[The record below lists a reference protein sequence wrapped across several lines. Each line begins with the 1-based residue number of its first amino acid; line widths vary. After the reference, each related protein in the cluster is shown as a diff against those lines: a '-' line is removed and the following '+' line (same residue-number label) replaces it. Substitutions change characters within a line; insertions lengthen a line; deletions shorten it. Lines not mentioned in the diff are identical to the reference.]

1 MTPVPNEMKETG
13 VNPIVTATSKN
24 CDLSNGTTSPTT
36 KSIIELV
43 SPICETLERTSTND
57 LSCTREYY
65 IDTNSEHVETKK
77 CSNLQIKVSD
87 IDQVSLDL
95 SDNITSQNANIEI
108 TNTEINSRTKNIC
121 SNNNESYPTDIDNVL
136 QKEGDTEMKEILNNV
151 NQFLNEEQS
160 KETHTTEIEKHGKS
174 PSTGS
179 NIEGDC
185 TLSLCN
191 KFKIDET
198 INDSNCLDIN
208 INNCSPTVIDNVNSL
223 EEDYT
228 LERPVEKTNP
238 ENKKETPIVETSS
251 VLVSNS
257 KLKNDVSEEH
267 KNISTTINS
276 LQKTTN
282 VTEETLPIEET
293 IPENSTCVLDKIASD
308 GEKNVV
314 QVDTNVSEPFTEEL
328 EVSSNAQSTS
338 ELEKN
343 VSQEEKDDSKVKND
357 DLEVIGHGSKV
368 KTCDE
373 ENNSPGT
380 LLNLDNSRVENNSTE
395 VHTSNTLEDKSV
407 VEDNISK
414 VETSDSPKEVKNEEK
429 EIESNTIGHEKET
442 VEGEYNSQV
451 EILNVIKNV
460 SGSSSETRIS
470 TESKISDVAENISH
484 KEILCVEEKVES
496 SCVLNDK
503 LEVSENTNC
512 VDNVPTPIA
521 DPCSKNKI
529 VDSLVLNNLKEED
542 NRQQKRKLEEI
553 QNESLDQKR
562 TKLEDEVKEEDT
574 SQNLAN
580 RLNDD
585 TIGISLETNE
595 INHCDSSSIDNETSN
610 ILPSTTPTSEEEKIL
625 EKKETSTEELDPGE
639 IERIKRVRVVVDP
652 LEDISNPC
660 IKAFAKDDCAQTS
673 QDDECTILFEEIK
686 KPDVPRSR
694 RERVSLTQIVCLSS
708 SSEDEEESDKIRVGS
723 EYQSVVEEFANQPRT
738 GVYASS
744 EDAPEDIAMW
754 KPHHKVEEEQV
765 DTFIKKANQ
774 EYNYREDQALG
785 LLYHHK
791 YNFTAAYAELS
802 KYYNLLKKEWSKADK
817 DKFEKLISK
826 HKKNFDI
833 IQVNTH
839 KRRIPA
845 R

>member
-1 MTPVPNEMKETG
+1 MTH
-13 VNPIVTATSKN
+13 
-24 CDLSNGTTSPTT
+24 
-36 KSIIELV
+36 
-43 SPICETLERTSTND
+43 
-57 LSCTREYY
+57 Y
-65 IDTNSEHVETKK
+65 
-77 CSNLQIKVSD
+77 
-87 IDQVSLDL
+87 
-95 SDNITSQNANIEI
+95 
-108 TNTEINSRTKNIC
+108 
-121 SNNNESYPTDIDNVL
+121 
-136 QKEGDTEMKEILNNV
+136 
-151 NQFLNEEQS
+151 
-160 KETHTTEIEKHGKS
+160 
-174 PSTGS
+174 
-179 NIEGDC
+179 
-185 TLSLCN
+185 
-191 KFKIDET
+191 
-198 INDSNCLDIN
+198 
-208 INNCSPTVIDNVNSL
+208 
-223 EEDYT
+223 
-228 LERPVEKTNP
+228 
-238 ENKKETPIVETSS
+238 
-251 VLVSNS
+251 
-257 KLKNDVSEEH
+257 
-267 KNISTTINS
+267 
-276 LQKTTN
+276 
-282 VTEETLPIEET
+282 
-293 IPENSTCVLDKIASD
+293 
-308 GEKNVV
+308 
-314 QVDTNVSEPFTEEL
+314 
-328 EVSSNAQSTS
+328 
-338 ELEKN
+338 
-343 VSQEEKDDSKVKND
+343 
-357 DLEVIGHGSKV
+357 
-368 KTCDE
+368 E
-373 ENNSPGT
+373 ENNSP
-380 LLNLDNSRVENNSTE
+380 DNSRFENNSTE

-429 EIESNTIGHEKET
+429 EIESNTIGHEKEI

-451 EILNVIKNV
+451 EILNVINNV

-470 TESKISDVAENISH
+470 TESKISHVAENISH

-529 VDSLVLNNLKEED
+529 VDK
-542 NRQQKRKLEEI
+542 
-553 QNESLDQKR
+553 
-562 TKLEDEVKEEDT
+562 
-574 SQNLAN
+574 
-580 RLNDD
+580 
-585 TIGISLETNE
+585 TNE

-610 ILPSTTPTSEEEKIL
+610 ILPSTTPTSEEKKIL

-833 IQVNTH
+833 IQVNVPNEMKETGVNPIVTATSKNCDLSNGTTSPTTKSIIELVSPICETLERTSTNDLSCTREYYIDTNSEHNANIEITNTEINSSTKNICSNNNESYPTDIDNVLQKEGDTEMKEILNNVNQFLNEEQSKETH
-839 KRRIPA
+839 TTEIEKHGSPSTGSNIEGDCTLSLCNKFKIDETINDSNCLDININNCSPTVIDNVNSLEEDYTLERPVEKTNPENKKETPIVETSNVLVSNSKLKNDVSEEHKNISTTINSLQKTTNVTEETLPIEETIPENSTCVLDKIA
-845 R
+845 SDGEKNVVQVDTNVSEPFTEELEVSSNAQSTSELEKNVSQEEKDDSKVKNDDLEVIGHGSKVKTCDEEIGFNFSAAT